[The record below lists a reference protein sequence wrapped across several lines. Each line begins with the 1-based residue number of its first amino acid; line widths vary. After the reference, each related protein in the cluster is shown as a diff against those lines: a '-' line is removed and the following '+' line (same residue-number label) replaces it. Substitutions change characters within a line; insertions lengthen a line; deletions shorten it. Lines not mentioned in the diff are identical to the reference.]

1 MNRGIMLL
9 NTNSTK
15 LLHYFS
21 KIFSTAFVSLHS
33 NNNNYIEPKQKQADK
48 VKLVLLQNNG
58 WQQLPEKR
66 LQDCWSLLNAQ

>member
-9 NTNSTK
+9 ITNSIN
-15 LLHYFS
+15 LLYYFR
-21 KIFSTAFVSLHS
+21 KIFSTAFVSSLS
-33 NNNNYIEPKQKQADK
+33 NNNNYIELKQKQADK